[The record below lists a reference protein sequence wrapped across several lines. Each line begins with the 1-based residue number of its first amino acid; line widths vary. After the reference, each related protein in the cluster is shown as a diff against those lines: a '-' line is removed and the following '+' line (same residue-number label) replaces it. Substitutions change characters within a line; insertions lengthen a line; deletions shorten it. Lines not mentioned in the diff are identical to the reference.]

1 MISTRPVPRVGM
13 RVRVVHLGH
22 DEPDVI
28 TEVRD
33 GGRTL
38 GVGGRTF
45 TLRPLTGEFVAVGE
59 PYYGVRLDLRR
70 SR

>member
-1 MISTRPVPRVGM
+1 M

-22 DEPDVI
+22 DEQAVI
-28 TEVRD
+28 SEVRD

-38 GVGGRTF
+38 VVGSRTF
-45 TLRPLTGEFVAVGE
+45 SLRPLTGEFVAVGE
-59 PYYGVRLDLRR
+59 PYYGVRLDLRS